1 MTKLERNEIAR
12 FLNGLAAAAY
22 ERQHGRPNMVT
33 ILKSDT
39 DHAINLLHEEYFRL
53 TAFERKIKKAAK
65 KARAVNSPDVLRL
78 DLGPDFY
85 NSLPLANGYQWTARG
100 RIYPAGTMA
109 ARPPC
114 VVDIEAP
121 AIGNYLIRGLTG
133 NQSEHLAVY
142 AVRLN
147 VGTPDLKQYIFSG
160 LIQTGLDAEGFPR
173 LFFDAASLLGEP
185 GRVVFVEYLPR
196 SADCFG
202 GQLKI
207 YTQKGN

>member
-1 MTKLERNEIAR
+1 MKILLCFILLCL
-12 FLNGLAAAAY
+12 FSIPAA
-22 ERQHGRPNMVT
+22 P
-33 ILKSDT
+33 
-39 DHAINLLHEEYFRL
+39 
-53 TAFERKIKKAAK
+53 
-65 KARAVNSPDVLRL
+65 AVQSFDVLRL

-100 RIYPAGTMA
+100 RVYPAGTMA

-114 VVDIEAP
+114 VSEIEAP

-160 LIQTGLDAEGFPR
+160 LVQTGLDDEGFPR
-173 LFFDAASLLGEP
+173 LFFDAASLLSEP

-196 SADCFG
+196 SVDCFG